1 MNGFQGQRVV
11 IVPSRDLVVVR
22 LGFSGGKKRGIEQLV
37 AGIIDVL
44 AAE

>member
-11 IVPSRDLVVVR
+11 IVPSEGLVVVR

-37 AGIIDVL
+37 AGLIEAIK
-44 AAE
+44 